1 MANENG
7 NIWLMRSI
15 IIAFGVIILGLL
27 GAGYASLNNGLGRIE
42 TTQLSMKAEFIKK
55 VEGTDTKVDMLCKK
69 LDQHDSWLRV
79 PFETRQKYF
88 LQDSKKEMNP

>member
-1 MANENG
+1 
-7 NIWLMRSI
+7 MRSV
-15 IIAFGVIILGLL
+15 IIAFGVIILSLL

-42 TTQLSMKAEFIKK
+42 ATQLSMKAEFIKK

-79 PFETRQKYF
+79 PFDTRQKYF
-88 LQDSKKEMNP
+88 LQDLKKGMIP